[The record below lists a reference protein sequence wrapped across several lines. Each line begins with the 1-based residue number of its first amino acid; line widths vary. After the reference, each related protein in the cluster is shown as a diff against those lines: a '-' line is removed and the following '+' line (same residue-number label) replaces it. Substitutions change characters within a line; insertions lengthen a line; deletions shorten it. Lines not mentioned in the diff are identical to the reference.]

1 MDITR
6 LIAVR
11 HGETEWNKATRIQ
24 GQLDIA
30 LNATGQWQA
39 AQAAAALADEPI
51 AAVYASDL
59 QRAAATAQ
67 AIAQPHGLAVRLH
80 TDLRERHFGDM
91 QGLTWQTIYE
101 QHPEVAHAWRAR
113 VPDFAPAGG
122 ETLLALQ
129 ARVAGVVQQ
138 LASVHTGE
146 LIVLVAHGGI
156 LDMLYRLA
164 TGEALQ
170 TKREW
175 DLSNAAINR
184 LLWTPQGLQLLA
196 WGDRRHLEDDAL
208 DESTA

>member
-39 AQAAAALADEPI
+39 AQAAAALAEEPI

-59 QRAAATAQ
+59 QRATATAQ
-67 AIAQPHGLAVRLH
+67 AIAQPHGVAVRLH

-138 LASVHTGE
+138 LASAHTGE

-208 DESTA
+208 DESTV

>member
-59 QRAAATAQ
+59 QRATATAQ
-67 AIAQPHGLAVRLH
+67 AIAQPHGVAVRLH

-101 QHPEVAHAWRAR
+101 QHPEVAQAWRAR

-138 LASVHTGE
+138 LASAHTGE

>member
-30 LNATGQWQA
+30 LNATGHWQA
-39 AQAAAALADEPI
+39 AQAAAALANEPI

-59 QRAAATAQ
+59 QRATATAQ
-67 AIAQPHGLAVRLH
+67 AIAQPHGVAVRLH

-91 QGLTWQTIYE
+91 QGLTWQTIY
-101 QHPEVAHAWRAR
+101 QHNPEVAQAWRTR
-113 VPDFAPAGG
+113 VPDFAPTGG

-138 LASVHTGE
+138 LASAHTGE

>member
-30 LNATGQWQA
+30 LNATGRWQA

-113 VPDFAPAGG
+113 EPDFAPAGG

-138 LASVHTGE
+138 LAAAHTGE

>member
-1 MDITR
+1 
-6 LIAVR
+6 
-11 HGETEWNKATRIQ
+11 
-24 GQLDIA
+24 
-30 LNATGQWQA
+30 
-39 AQAAAALADEPI
+39 
-51 AAVYASDL
+51 
-59 QRAAATAQ
+59 
-67 AIAQPHGLAVRLH
+67 
-80 TDLRERHFGDM
+80 M

-138 LASVHTGE
+138 LASAHTGE

>member
-80 TDLRERHFGDM
+80 TDLRERHFGYM

-138 LASVHTGE
+138 LAAAHTGE

>member
-1 MDITR
+1 MQLTR

-11 HGETEWNKATRIQ
+11 HGETDWNQASRIQ

-30 LNATGQWQA
+30 LNVTGQWQA
-39 AQAAAALADEPI
+39 RRAGQALADEPI
-51 AAVYASDL
+51 AAVYSSDL
-59 QRAAATAQ
+59 QRAADTAR
-67 AIAQPHGLAVRLH
+67 AIAQLHGLNVQFD

-91 QGLTWQTIYE
+91 QGLTWQTIYD
-101 QHPEVAHAWRAR
+101 QHPDVAHAWRAR
-113 VPDFAPAGG
+113 LPDFAPHGG

-129 ARVAGVVQQ
+129 SRVATVVQR
-138 LASVHTGE
+138 LAQAHTGD

-164 TGEALQ
+164 TGVALPV
-170 TKREW
+170 KREW

-208 DESTA
+208 DETTT

>member
-138 LASVHTGE
+138 LAAAHTGE

>member
-138 LASVHTGE
+138 LASAHTGE

-196 WGDRRHLEDDAL
+196 WGDRRHLEDGAL
-208 DESTA
+208 DESTT

>member
-24 GQLDIA
+24 GQLDIT

-138 LASVHTGE
+138 LAAAHTGE

>member
-101 QHPEVAHAWRAR
+101 QHSEVAHAWRAR

-138 LASVHTGE
+138 LAAAHTGE

>member
-138 LASVHTGE
+138 LASAHTGE

-156 LDMLYRLA
+156 LDMLYRVA

>member
-138 LASVHTGE
+138 LASAHTGE

>member
-101 QHPEVAHAWRAR
+101 QYPEVAHAWRAR

-138 LASVHTGE
+138 LAAAHTGE